1 MIGNNEVCTYFQ
13 EVRDSGHFCPSL
25 AQQVRILWCQGQGS
39 RDFSGPQW
47 ERMVAKKQTAADRFL
62 RFLSSLECGLVLLG
76 SLGTAVIIGTMILQ
90 RPMARE
96 GQIEQIYAPQT
107 VRLLNAL
114 GLFDVFHAWWFVLL
128 LGLLGANI
136 TLASLERF
144 PQVWRLFSRPHM
156 KADEWFVHQLP
167 FQKEIP
173 LGFHTSAEALTIA
186 GKKLSD
192 LGYPPK
198 PKVLEGGTL
207 YVEKHR
213 AARLA
218 PYIVHASLLVIFVG
232 AMLDGLWGFRGFV
245 SLIPGARTQS
255 VEPMTAPGAPRR
267 LGFAVRC
274 DGVGMEKYPDGS
286 PKQYWSQLAVEENGR
301 EVVRKTIFVNEPLT
315 YKGVRFFQ
323 ASYSPTGAPRKL
335 VFEASWAG
343 TGGNRYP
350 PQTFTLRP
358 GEPVRLHDQG
368 TQVELSDFIPDFVVE
383 GNQIGSRSDE
393 PRNPAIQLAVTLPGG
408 KQARVW
414 TFPKAPEMAPPNESG
429 INFQLRDL
437 EMEYMTGLEVAHQPG
452 QNLIWVGCLLLTA
465 GLMMALYM
473 SHVRMWGVVGRDRK
487 GRPALLLGGQPSKY
501 RESFERR
508 FNKLAGELEEVLKA
522 SQPDIPQAIPA

>member
-1 MIGNNEVCTYFQ
+1 M
-13 EVRDSGHFCPSL
+13 
-25 AQQVRILWCQGQGS
+25 AKQQTLL
-39 RDFSGPQW
+39 
-47 ERMVAKKQTAADRFL
+47 DRFL
-62 RFLSSLECGLVLLG
+62 RFLSSLQCGLLLLG

-96 GQIEQIYAPQT
+96 GQIEQVYAPQT

-114 GLFDVFHAWWFVLL
+114 GLFDVFHTWWFILL

-144 PQVWRLFSRPHM
+144 PQAWRLFARPHM
-156 KADEWFVHQLP
+156 TADEWFVRQLP
-167 FQKEIP
+167 FQKEIL
-173 LGFHTSAEALTIA
+173 LGFHTPAEALSIA
-186 GKKLSD
+186 SRKLSD

-198 PKVLEGGTL
+198 PKVLQRGTL

-213 AARLA
+213 IARLA
-218 PYIVHASLLVIFVG
+218 PYVVHASLLIIFAG
-232 AMLDGLWGFRGFV
+232 AIIDGLWGFKGFV
-245 SLIPGARTQS
+245 SLTAGARTQS
-255 VEPMTAPGAPRR
+255 VEPMTAPGAARR
-267 LGFAVRC
+267 LGFTLRC
-274 DGVGMEKYPDGS
+274 DGVGMERYPDGS

-301 EVVRKTIFVNEPLT
+301 EVARKTIFVNDPLT

-323 ASYSPTGAPRKL
+323 ASYGSAGTPHKL
-335 VFEASWAG
+335 VFEASWAEQ
-343 TGGNRYP
+343 GGSKRP
-350 PQTFTLRP
+350 AQTFTLQP
-358 GEPVRLHDQG
+358 GKSARLDDSG
-368 TQVELSDFIPDFVVE
+368 ALVELAEFIPDFVLE
-383 GNQIGSRSDE
+383 GNQISSRSDE

-408 KQARVW
+408 KQAGVW
-414 TFPKAPEMAPPNESG
+414 IFPKAPEMAPPNETG

-437 EMEYMTGLEVAHQPG
+437 KMEYTTGLQVAHEPG
-452 QNLIWVGCLLLTA
+452 QNLIWGGCLLLTT

-508 FNKLAGELEEVLKA
+508 FNDLAGELEAALTT
-522 SQPDIPQAIPA
+522 SQSDIPQAIPA